1 MTEILKV
8 LKRIFQIRSCRVE
21 FIEKEGKIS
30 IGNKSGRSIPCLDY
44 SIGLCPAPCL
54 LTPEKIKIYGDNI
67 ASLKLFLS
75 GKSLMVIEELR
86 MKMQEK
92 AKKLEFEEAQKLK
105 LQIEQIEKLGTKQIA
120 RDSIPG
126 DYDAIIS
133 IEKYHKNFIGL
144 TEIRSGHIVGVS
156 QIEVE
161 NHLEET
167 PEEVLSVFLAKRYL
181 TEDVP
186 AGVKILLKKEPEDAI
201 LLQLFS
207 AKKREME
214 FPKIGPKMDILQFAE
229 YNLLSFAQREE
240 IRSLSVKSPTRM
252 TQAHILERLGYEVK
266 KSGELVFECYDISH
280 THGQFTVASR
290 SVIVNG
296 KSETSRYR
304 KYKIKTLQPGMID
317 DFASIRE
324 VLYRR
329 TLEGIE
335 QNNFPDMIIIDG
347 GKGQLSSALSAMNRA
362 CESTLATT
370 LPQEE
375 RESIKLPHLC
385 SIAKRE
391 EEIFV
396 PFQKDPVLF
405 EKGSMELMLL
415 QKIRD
420 ESHRFAI
427 GFNRSSRNKAM
438 KKNILEELPGFGPV
452 ARKNILKLAG
462 SINGLPEVPRAELEK
477 ILTKKQMETLEEHGL
492 L

>member
-1 MTEILKV
+1 MTE
-8 LKRIFQIRSCRVE
+8 
-21 FIEKEGKIS
+21 
-30 IGNKSGRSIPCLDY
+30 
-44 SIGLCPAPCL
+44 
-54 LTPEKIKIYGDNI
+54 EKIWKYQENI
-67 ASLKLFLS
+67 ASLKQFLS
-75 GKSLMVIEELR
+75 GKSLAVIEELR
-86 MKMQEK
+86 ARMQER

-133 IEKYHKNFIGL
+133 LEKYGKNFIGL

-156 QIEVE
+156 QIEVANE
-161 NHLEET
+161 LEET
-167 PEEVLSVFLAKRYL
+167 PEEVLGAFLAKRYL
-181 TEDVP
+181 TEEVP
-186 AGVKILLKKEPEDAI
+186 ADVKLLLKKGPEDGV
-201 LLQLFS
+201 LLNAFS
-207 AKKREME
+207 EKKREME
-214 FPKIGPKMDILQFAE
+214 FPQIGPKMEILQFAE

-240 IRSLSVKSPTRM
+240 IRSLAVKAPTRS
-252 TQAHILERLGYEVK
+252 TQASILERLGYEAK

-296 KSETSRYR
+296 KSDPSRYR
-304 KYKIKTLQPGMID
+304 KYKIKTLSPGVID

-347 GKGQLSSALSAMNRA
+347 GKGQLSSALEAMNRA
-362 CESTLATT
+362 REDAEEKLITKLVATDTTATSFVPPTDVHLSLDPCLPAVETAIPISQNTGCIT
-370 LPQEE
+370 LP
-375 RESIKLPHLC
+375 SLPSLC
-385 SIAKRE
+385 SLAKRE
-391 EEIFV
+391 EEVFI
-396 PFQKDPVLF
+396 PSQKDPVLF
-405 EKGSMELMLL
+405 EKGTLELMLL

-420 ESHRFAI
+420 EAHRFAI

-452 ARKNILKLAG
+452 ARKNILKIAG
-462 SINGLPEVPRAELEK
+462 SIEKIGEVPRREIEK
-477 ILTKKQMETLEEHGL
+477 VLTKKQVETLEEHGL